1 MKHVKRLSL
10 VALAAALAGCAA
22 TEAPR
27 ESLRD
32 DAVGIDLAARTL
44 VEKMLVHPQFSKN
57 YAEVKSA
64 KKGRLPVLCQS
75 PLRSEIGMSEAR
87 PRLRVADDTVRVAL
101 FDTGLFDV
109 KDDEASAM
117 IKARIVW
124 GADGGIENAADLLN
138 SVGGHEAPDFIVSG
152 DLLPS
157 ADADARHTCRLRVAI
172 HNLKTGLVVW
182 EGICP
187 NVGVEYRIGKPL
199 RVSADSTR
207 LALEA
212 FAAGNWSLGFSLSES
227 ADMDNPEIRR
237 WLGKCYDP
245 FVSTPGFRISKDYF
259 KAREHYARADEL
271 TEQRKG
277 KNR

>member
-1 MKHVKRLSL
+1 MQDAKYISML
-10 VALAAALAGCAA
+10 VLAAVLAGCAV
-22 TEAPR
+22 TETPR
-27 ESLRD
+27 ECLRD
-32 DAVGIDLAARTL
+32 DAVGIDLAAMTL

-64 KKGRLPVLCQS
+64 KNGRIPVLCQS
-75 PLRSEIGMSEAR
+75 PLRSESGTSGVQS
-87 PRLRVADDTVRVAL
+87 RLRMADDTVRVAL

-109 KDDEASAM
+109 KDDEAAAI

-124 GADGGIENAADLLN
+124 GADGGIENASALLN

-157 ADADARHTCRLRVAI
+157 ADVGARRTCRLRIAI
-172 HNLKTGLVVW
+172 HDLRTGLVVW
-182 EGICP
+182 EGIHP
-187 NVGVEYRIGKPL
+187 NVRVERLPGKSFHG
-199 RVSADSTR
+199 SADSTR

-212 FAAGNWSLGFSLSES
+212 FAAGNWSLGFSLAED
-227 ADMDNPEIRR
+227 ADMDNPEVRR
-237 WLGKCYDP
+237 WLGRCYDP

-277 KNR
+277 ESR